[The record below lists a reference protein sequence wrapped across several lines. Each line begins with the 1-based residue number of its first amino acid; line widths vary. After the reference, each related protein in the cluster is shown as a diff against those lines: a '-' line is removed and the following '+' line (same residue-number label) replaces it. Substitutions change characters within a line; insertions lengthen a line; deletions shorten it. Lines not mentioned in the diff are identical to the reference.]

1 MTKLFIDFETRSALD
16 IKKVGAWKYAADPST
31 EIMCMAA
38 HMMID
43 DDTEFSQLFTPEDF
57 AAGIPA
63 ILENNLE
70 GRMVIAHNAHF
81 EYAIWNL
88 ILHRRHGWPAL
99 WDPKHWSCTLS
110 RAAMCNL
117 PISLD
122 ACGAALGISSKK
134 DLTGRSAMLK
144 LSRPI
149 SVDPLGFPTY
159 REDEELKNVMY
170 AYCKRDVEAEMEID
184 ARLPELPENE
194 RKIWEL
200 DLIINRRGVKADV
213 LTAARA
219 VGMADSFTKALNEKL
234 IKLTGG
240 AVEKASR
247 VAAIKKYLASKGV
260 VTESL
265 DKAAVSKL
273 LSDPSVSEEVKEV
286 IKIRQQVGKSSTAKY
301 QTILEYAGDKDQR
314 MRGMLQY
321 HAAGTGRW
329 GGRGPQPQNF
339 PKGLGFESE
348 KVVMDINRLRDWEFS
363 QCYGDKAMDA
373 LSAALRGVLM
383 AGEGKVLVA
392 ADYSAIEA
400 RVLMWLAA
408 DHFALSKYRTGVNLY
423 VDMAKFIYNND
434 KIDKKSH
441 PLEYAVGKAAVLGC
455 GYGMGKD
462 KFYGTCQSWG
472 IQIEPSTAEAA
483 VQAYRKKYKKVV
495 EFWYAAEKAAR
506 AAVRTPGTIHS
517 CGGGDLGA
525 GEKAPAILWGMDKRR
540 EFLVCKLPSGRHL
553 RYFRPSLRSIE
564 TPYGEKEEIHYWCA
578 GLGGKLEENKTYGG
592 SLVENIVQGT
602 ARDIMANGMLRA
614 EEAGFPVVLTVHDE
628 LVTEVDPTA
637 WLGRCNRQAR
647 QPSWDETPVIAKAN
661 GAYMDKEVVDGLI
674 KAMCSLPPW
683 AAGCPIAAEG
693 WMGKRYRK

>member
-1 MTKLFIDFETRSALD
+1 MTKLYIDFETRSIAD

-31 EIMCMAA
+31 EIMCMAWA
-38 HMMID
+38 ID
-43 DDTEFSQLFTPEDF
+43 TGPVKIVTAGEFHHSEFFDGVVPGAT
-57 AAGIPA
+57 I
-63 ILENNLE
+63 
-70 GRMVIAHNAHF
+70 IAHNAHF

-88 ILHRRHGWPAL
+88 ILHKRYGWPAL
-99 WDPKHWSCTLS
+99 WEPKHWSCTLS

-122 ACGAALGISSKK
+122 ACGAALGINSKK
-134 DLTGRSAMLK
+134 DLMGRSAMLK
-144 LSRPI
+144 LSRPLSI
-149 SVDPLGFPTY
+149 DALDFPTY
-159 REDEELKNVMY
+159 REDKELKETMY
-170 AYCKRDVEAEMEID
+170 EYCRKDVEAEMELD

-200 DLIINRRGVKADV
+200 DLKINRRGVKADV
-213 LTAARA
+213 LTAGRA
-219 VGMADSFTKALNEKL
+219 VVLAESFTKTLNETL
-234 IKLTGG
+234 VALTGG

-247 VAAIKKYLASKGV
+247 VAAIKSYLASKGV

-265 DKAAVSKL
+265 DKAAVSAL
-273 LSDPSVSEEVKEV
+273 LSNPKISPKVKEV

-301 QTILEYAGDKDQR
+301 QTILDYASDKDQR

-348 KVVMDINRLRDWEFS
+348 EVVNDINSLSISDYNTK
-363 QCYGDKAMDA
+363 YGERSMDS

-383 AGEGKVLVA
+383 AGEGKVLVS

-400 RVLMWLAA
+400 RVLLWLCA
-408 DHFALSKYRTGVNLY
+408 DSLALHKYRQGVNLY
-423 VDMAKFIYNND
+423 VDMAKFIYNNEAIGKD
-434 KIDKKSH
+434 THKK
-441 PLEYAVGKAAVLGC
+441 EYAVGKAAVLGC

-462 KFYGTCQSWG
+462 KFYGTCASWG
-472 IQIEPSTAEAA
+472 IDIPIETAEAA

-495 EFWYAAEKAAR
+495 EFWYATEKAAR
-506 AAVRTPGTIHS
+506 AAVRTPGSVHS
-517 CGGGDLGA
+517 CGGGDLGTNSNI
-525 GEKAPAILWGMDKRR
+525 KAPSLLWGADKRR

-578 GLGGKLEENKTYGG
+578 GLGGRLEENKTYGG

-602 ARDIMANGMLRA
+602 ARDIMANGMLNA
-614 EEAGFPVVLTVHDE
+614 EAAGFPVILTVHDE
-628 LVTEVDPTA
+628 LVTEVVED
-637 WLGRCNRQAR
+637 
-647 QPSWDETPVIAKAN
+647 KK
-661 GAYMDKEVVDGLI
+661 GAVDHLI

>member
-1 MTKLFIDFETRSALD
+1 MTRLFIDFETRSAAD

-31 EIMCMAA
+31 EIMCMAYTSGA
-38 HMMID
+38 HPRHTLLMTARQIAVGCELPFD
-43 DDTEFSQLFTPEDF
+43 KDTIF
-57 AAGIPA
+57 
-63 ILENNLE
+63 
-70 GRMVIAHNAHF
+70 IAHNAHF

-88 ILHRRHGWPAL
+88 ILHKRYGWPAL

-117 PISLD
+117 PISLEG
-122 ACGAALGISSKK
+122 AGAALNINTKK
-134 DLTGRSAMLK
+134 DLMGRSAMLK

-149 SVDPLGFPTY
+149 AFDALGFPAY
-159 REDEELKNVMY
+159 REDEDLKRTMY
-170 AYCKRDVEAEMEID
+170 EYCKRDVEAEMELD
-184 ARLPELPENE
+184 ARLPELPPME

-200 DLIINRRGVKADV
+200 DLLINRRGVTADTE
-213 LTAARA
+213 TAAKA
-219 VGMADSFTKALNEKL
+219 VVLADAFTTKLNEEL
-234 IKLTGG
+234 RGLTGG
-240 AVEKASR
+240 AIEKASR
-247 VAAIKKYLASKGV
+247 VAAIKTYLKSKGV

-273 LSDPSVSEEVKEV
+273 MADPAISSEVKKV
-286 IKIRQQVGKSSTAKY
+286 IRIRQQVGKSSTAKY
-301 QTILEYAGDKDQR
+301 QTILGYASPKDGR

-348 KVVMDINRLRDWEFS
+348 EVINDIAKGEEFFAAKHE
-363 QCYGDKAMDA
+363 DKSMDA

-383 AGEGKVLVA
+383 AGEGKTLVA

-400 RVLMWLAA
+400 RVLLWLAG
-408 DHFALSKYRTGVNLY
+408 DALALHKYRQGVNLY
-423 VDMAKFIYNND
+423 VDMAKFIYNNEEIGKD
-434 KIDKKSH
+434 THKK
-441 PLEYAVGKAAVLGC
+441 EYAVGKAAVLGC

-472 IQIEPSTAEAA
+472 IDIAPETAEAA

-495 EFWYAAEKAAR
+495 EFWYAVEKAAR
-506 AAVRTPGTIHS
+506 AAVRTPGSVHS
-517 CGGGDLGA
+517 CGGGDLGSNSQLRS
-525 GEKAPAILWGMDKRR
+525 PVILWGMDKRR

-578 GLGGKLEENKTYGG
+578 GIGGKLEENKTYGG

-602 ARDIMANGMLRA
+602 ARDIMAQGMLNA
-614 EEAGFPVVLTVHDE
+614 EAAGFPVILTVHDE
-628 LVTEVDPTA
+628 LVTEVEEGTV
-637 WLGRCNRQAR
+637 
-647 QPSWDETPVIAKAN
+647 E
-661 GAYMDKEVVDGLI
+661 GLV
-674 KAMCSLPPW
+674 KAMCSLPSW

>member
-1 MTKLFIDFETRSALD
+1 MTKLFIDFETRSCAD
-16 IKKVGAWKYAADPST
+16 IKKVGAWKYAAYPST
-31 EIMCMAA
+31 EIMCMALNA
-38 HMMID
+38 GGETIIYTD
-43 DDTEFSQLFTPEDF
+43 DFKSGSPIPYDDFT
-57 AAGIPA
+57 GYRI
-63 ILENNLE
+63 
-70 GRMVIAHNAHF
+70 IAHNAHF

-88 ILHRRHGWPAL
+88 ILHKRYGWPAL
-99 WDPKHWSCTLS
+99 WDPKYWGCTLS

-122 ACGAALGISSKK
+122 ACGAALNITTKK
-134 DLTGRSAMLK
+134 DLTGRAAMLK
-144 LSRPI
+144 LTRPI
-149 SVDPLGFPTY
+149 SIDPLGFPTY
-159 REDEELKNVMY
+159 REDEELKQTMY
-170 AYCKRDVEAEMEID
+170 EYCKRDVEAEMELD
-184 ARLPELPENE
+184 ARLPELPPME

-200 DLIINRRGVKADV
+200 DLLINRRGVKADIN
-213 LTAARA
+213 TAAKA
-219 VGMADSFTKALNEKL
+219 VTLADTFTKNLNEKL
-234 IKLTGG
+234 MVLTGG

-247 VAAIKKYLASKGV
+247 VAAIKSYLKSKGV

-265 DKAAVSKL
+265 DKVAVSKL
-273 LSDPSVSEEVKEV
+273 MEDPKISPEVKEV

-301 QTILEYAGDKDQR
+301 QTILDYACPPSDGR

-348 KVVMDINRLRDWEFS
+348 EVVADIAKGEEFFS
-363 QCYGDKAMDA
+363 KKHGERSMDA

-383 AGEGKVLVA
+383 AGEGKVLVS

-400 RVLMWLAA
+400 RVLLWLCG
-408 DHFALSKYRTGVNLY
+408 DHFALAKYRMGVNLY
-423 VDMAKFIYNND
+423 VDMAKFIYNNEAIGKD
-434 KIDKKSH
+434 THKK
-441 PLEYAVGKAAVLGC
+441 EYAVGKAAVLGC

-472 IQIEPSTAEAA
+472 IDIAPEVAEAA

-495 EFWYAAEKAAR
+495 EFWYATEKAAR
-506 AAVRTPGTIHS
+506 AAVRTPGSVHS

-525 GEKAPAILWGMDKRR
+525 GEKAPNILWGMDKRR

-553 RYFRPSLRSIE
+553 RYFRPSLKSIE

-614 EEAGFPVVLTVHDE
+614 EEAGFPVILTVHDE

-647 QPSWDETPVIAKAN
+647 QPSWDETPVIAKADD
-661 GAYMDKEVVDGLI
+661 AYMTKEVVDGLI